1 MKMTREEVAKTIE
14 NFVNGT
20 GGKWDWDDFTAMR
33 LDDPEL
39 DAVRHKCFSVRDEFP
54 STDSQQYCSATG
66 MQVLR
71 DLANTL
77 RPGRGTSPNPT

>member
-1 MKMTREEVAKTIE
+1 MTREEVAKIIE
-14 NFVNGT
+14 DFVSGT

-39 DAVRHKCFSVRDEFP
+39 DAVRHQCFSVRDEFS
-54 STDSQQYCSATG
+54 STNPHQYCSDAG

-71 DLANTL
+71 DLATSL
-77 RPGRGTSPNPT
+77 RAGRGTST

>member
-1 MKMTREEVAKTIE
+1 MKMTREQVAKTIE
-14 NFVNGT
+14 DFVNGT

-39 DAVRHKCFSVRDEFP
+39 DAVRHKCFTVRDQFP
-54 STDSQQYCSATG
+54 PTNPQQYCSEAG

-71 DLANTL
+71 DLAASL
-77 RPGRGTSPNPT
+77 RAGRSAKT

>member
-39 DAVRHKCFSVRDEFP
+39 DAVRHKCFSVRDQFP
-54 STDSQQYCSATG
+54 PIDPHQYCSDAG
-66 MQVLR
+66 IQALR
-71 DLANTL
+71 ELVISL
-77 RPGRGTSPNPT
+77 RAGRGAST

>member
-14 NFVNGT
+14 DFVNGT

-33 LDDPEL
+33 LDNAEL
-39 DAVRHKCFSVRDEFP
+39 DTVRHKCFSVRDEFP
-54 STDSQQYCSATG
+54 STNPQQYCSDAG

-71 DLANTL
+71 DLATSL
-77 RPGRGTSPNPT
+77 RAGRGA